1 MIRTDA
7 EYRATKKK
15 IEENRSFAETQRQ
28 SLEGM
33 GLTPE
38 QVEQGMQ
45 PLLSFHAQFE
55 EEIEWYERVRRRDI
69 EPLQNLSNS
78 GRLLIALRIAN
89 GMTQKELAER
99 LGVSEGQVSRD
110 EHNEYHNITVDRFQK
125 ILNALNES
133 VIITVVDTRNESSPM
148 KNNRRDIVHS

>member
-15 IEENRSFAETQRQ
+15 IEENQRFAETQRQ
-28 SLEGM
+28 SLEAM

-110 EHNEYHNITVDRFQK
+110 ENNEYHNITVDRFQK

-133 VIITVVDTRNESSPM
+133 VIITVLDTRNDSSIVR
-148 KNNRRDIVHS
+148 KKQRDIVHS

>member
-1 MIRTDA
+1 MIRTES

-15 IEENRSFAETQRQ
+15 IEENRNFAETQRQ
-28 SLEGM
+28 SLENL
-33 GLTPE
+33 GLSPE
-38 QVEQGMQ
+38 QVDKGMQ

-55 EEIEWYERVRRRDI
+55 EEIEWYERVRRREI

-125 ILNALNES
+125 ILNALNEV
-133 VIITVVDTRNESSPM
+133 VIITVVDTRNEPSSTRH
-148 KNNRRDIVHS
+148 KRDIVHA